1 MADYRLSE
9 SAASDLVAIYDFTE
23 RTFGEYQAEAYLSG
37 LDRTFGLLADF
48 PGIGQAVDHL
58 RVGYRRFRFQSH
70 FVFYTADADGGVIR
84 AVLHAARDIRPQ
96 LFS

>member
-1 MADYRLSE
+1 MASFRLS
-9 SAASDLVAIYDFTE
+9 SASEADLIAIYDFTE
-23 RTFGEYQAEAYLSG
+23 ATFGKYQAEAYLSG

-48 PGIGQAVDHL
+48 PGIGHVVDEL

-70 FVFYTADADGGVIR
+70 FVFYTAESDGVVIR
-84 AVLHAARDIRPQ
+84 AIFHVARDVRPQ